1 MTRESFAGRPARGLA
16 RWIGCLGLALALA
29 GCVTVGK
36 DFPVGG
42 VAQLEMGTT
51 TRAEVRRLFG
61 DPWRVGIE
69 DGQPTW
75 TYALYRYSVFG
86 SARTRDLL
94 VRFDDR
100 GVVRSYTF
108 NSSDPADAQRA
119 GP

>member
-1 MTRESFAGRPARGLA
+1 MTRETFVGRPAHRRAAWLCG
-16 RWIGCLGLALALA
+16 LGLALLLG
-29 GCVTVGK
+29 GCMTVGR
-36 DFPVGG
+36 DFPVEG
-42 VAQLEMGTT
+42 VAQLEIGTT

-75 TYALYRYSVFG
+75 TYALYHYSAF
-86 SARTRDLL
+86 SAARTRDLL